1 MMVLECSSAGDRRF
15 SALFARV
22 TLAGQTRTIE
32 EWYLLSKRWEGQPPP
47 TSWRQAKGRRP
58 DYLELP
64 ETAGCAGTAPAAQAR
79 YCAREVVMLSIVVGM
94 PALVEQIRQRKVDAV
109 LYQQLL
115 VDGQKVDV
123 CGFVD
128 VRDGDTNPQVSG
140 PDAITVDLWFREG
153 QFPWATVRT
162 G

>member
-1 MMVLECSSAGDRRF
+1 
-15 SALFARV
+15 
-22 TLAGQTRTIE
+22 
-32 EWYLLSKRWEGQPPP
+32 
-47 TSWRQAKGRRP
+47 
-58 DYLELP
+58 
-64 ETAGCAGTAPAAQAR
+64 
-79 YCAREVVMLSIVVGM
+79 MLSIVVGM

-153 QFPWATVRT
+153 QFPWATVLDRTTVEKTGDGIFTPKGTYHLVKHRCTLVGPAPLVCVRT